1 MNGRVCDPF
10 YCDAFIREILSIDRR
25 LQSQL
30 YIWRSRE
37 TRSIFARSP
46 QDKTAR
52 IALSNRY
59 TTGGEFPLL
68 ERVEFVIGAKSIRPD
83 AGALSSS
90 IRNTDKNGLIII
102 HSPPKNHYCSP
113 RDLSKRPV
121 TIADVAGIKSP
132 TWVLRSRVARVK
144 TQKGVRI
151 FFRGEDARKSWS

>member
-1 MNGRVCDPF
+1 MEGYATLFTVMRLSVR
-10 YCDAFIREILSIDRR
+10 YYLSIDDYNRN
-25 LQSQL
+25 
-30 YIWRSRE
+30 YISGDHVRE

-102 HSPPKNHYCSP
+102 HSPP
-113 RDLSKRPV
+113 
-121 TIADVAGIKSP
+121 
-132 TWVLRSRVARVK
+132 
-144 TQKGVRI
+144 
-151 FFRGEDARKSWS
+151 

>member
-1 MNGRVCDPF
+1 MRPF
-10 YCDAFIREILSIDRR
+10 LLWCVYPWDII
-25 LQSQL
+25 
-30 YIWRSRE
+30 YRSTITIAIIYLAI
-37 TRSIFARSP
+37 TRDEEHICPIST
-46 QDKTAR
+46 QDKTAIR

-83 AGALSSS
+83 AGALSFS

-121 TIADVAGIKSP
+121 TIADVAGIKSV
-132 TWVLRSRVARVK
+132 TWVLRSRVARAK